1 MKIDN
6 ALSLY
11 QKYKDKK
18 IMFYDI
24 QGTVVGYFFTE
35 LKNLLLIIE
44 TDRFSRLNNI
54 KDFIERNN
62 FTLKDYHGDTEKE
75 FFLVSKSDF
84 DKKNAVEI

>member
-24 QGTVVGYFFTE
+24 QGTVVGYFFTG
-35 LKNLLLIIE
+35 LNNLLLIIE

-62 FTLKDYHGDTEKE
+62 FDLKDYHGDTEKE

-84 DKKNAVEI
+84 NRKDAVEI

>member
-6 ALSLY
+6 ATSLY
-11 QKYKDKK
+11 QKYKDKR

-35 LKNLLLIIE
+35 LNNLLLIIE

-54 KDFIERNN
+54 KYFIERNN
-62 FTLKDYHGDTEKE
+62 FALKDYHGDTEKE
-75 FFLVSKSDF
+75 FFLVNKNDF
-84 DKKNAVEI
+84 KEGFAVEI

>member
-6 ALSLY
+6 ATSLY

-54 KDFIERNN
+54 KDFIE
-62 FTLKDYHGDTEKE
+62 EKE
-75 FFLVSKSDF
+75 FIIHSFNYRNETYL
-84 DKKNAVEI
+84 I

>member
-6 ALSLY
+6 ATSLY
-11 QKYKDKK
+11 QKYKDKR

-35 LKNLLLIIE
+35 LNNLLLIIE

-62 FTLKDYHGDTEKE
+62 FALKDYHGIVGKE

-84 DKKNAVEI
+84 NKGFAVEI

>member
-6 ALSLY
+6 APSLY

-18 IMFYDI
+18 ITFYDI

-62 FTLKDYHGDTEKE
+62 FTLKDYHGDTGKE
-75 FFLVSKSDF
+75 FFLVSKNDF
-84 DKKNAVEI
+84 DRKDAVEI